1 MTLIVKGTALLIIL
15 KLLIMGNIVLFA
27 LVGLAVYG
35 MLISMWNDRQENK
48 RIKKDL
54 EQRQALAS
62 QQVVP
67 DQSQP
72 LQLKTRDLF
81 IDTLT
86 KIGCQYQLGEGEDNR
101 IFFAYQGEQFFADTT
116 NEIMYVHIWDT
127 HWGHVELYDI
137 DEVSRLRKAI
147 NTSNLNT
154 AVSTVYT
161 MDEAGSNIDVHSKAT
176 IPFISAMP
184 NIEEYLKVEL
194 NDFFRAHQY
203 VGSEMHKLRE
213 QEEKLK

>member
-1 MTLIVKGTALLIIL
+1 MTLLVKGTALLIIL

>member
-1 MTLIVKGTALLIIL
+1 
-15 KLLIMGNIVLFA
+15 MGNIVLFA

-35 MLISMWNDRQENK
+35 MIISMWNDRQENK
-48 RIKKDL
+48 RMKKDL
-54 EQRQALAS
+54 EQRKVLDS

-67 DQSQP
+67 TQSQIV
-72 LQLKTRDLF
+72 QLKTRDLF

-101 IFFAYQGEQFFADTT
+101 IFFAYQGEHFFADTT

-147 NTSNLNT
+147 NTSNLNM

-161 MDEAGSNIDVHSKAT
+161 IDEAGSNIDVHSKAT
-176 IPFISAMP
+176 IPFISTMP
-184 NIEEYLKVEL
+184 NLEEYLKVEL

-203 VGSEMHKLRE
+203 VGNEMRKMRE
-213 QEEKLK
+213 KEQNLK

>member
-127 HWGHVELYDI
+127 YWGHVELYDI